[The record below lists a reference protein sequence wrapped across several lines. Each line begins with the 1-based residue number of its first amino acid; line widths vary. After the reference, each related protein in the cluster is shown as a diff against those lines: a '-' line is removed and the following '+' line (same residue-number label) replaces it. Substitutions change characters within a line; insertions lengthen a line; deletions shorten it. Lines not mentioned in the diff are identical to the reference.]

1 MGGRQSTLAAAQEET
16 SRRGAAQASA
26 KYGLPTA
33 SWPAD
38 ALGGDENT
46 AEDTDADAYE
56 VILSRTDTEAWG
68 FAWNVGAHAVQRL
81 LVAGID
87 PTSPAGRWNA
97 QQQVQHSR
105 GICRGDELVE
115 VNGASD
121 HARMRRELVATSV
134 ARFVFRR
141 PAEAE
146 AVAAAAAD
154 FASRR
159 AARER
164 AAACLLAMPLRG
176 SAPPVSIKNTFIH
189 VNCDGD
195 FGDDEV
201 RARDTTS
208 HCPEAQLSRSDP
220 LPMRSVGGLSP
231 RLETPPARA
240 DGGELSSSSSF
251 SSARS
256 HCSSARSDSL
266 SRSESLGGATSGEQR
281 PSSSGRSCPSTDWE
295 FTAYQG
301 RTEQPT
307 LSAAEGPPS
316 TSSSSRG
323 AGHRIRRQQP
333 AMQPVMQP
341 YMQPAMAAPTM
352 VPVLVQVPMVGGE
365 PGQQRFMAIPM
376 QSHGFGALGS
386 PRFGPAMAS
395 TNCGAFS
402 APSLSYSSS
411 CQSGFV
417 SQGQVHTPVSYSSHV
432 PSFHQALHM
441 QLQSPLDS
449 APPAYAPPLPPVRE
463 IQEIRESFQQE
474 AFTPRV
480 FSAPADCYDARKTP
494 CHPCHPWTD
503 PDADLVLTASAAT
516 NPPHGADNGAAW
528 ENGLLCSQAPV
539 ASQGSSPCLAGEVPW
554 PLEQGKEGYHCQDAK
569 EAADNAT
576 AFLLRNMPPWDVLQY
591 GKITVGVIGPTVTLS
606 LAARQTH
613 DWAAAVPQDIW
624 QDWVL
629 PYASVDESRSAALIL
644 NENLWTVL
652 RPQGQV

>member
-1 MGGRQSTLAAAQEET
+1 
-16 SRRGAAQASA
+16 
-26 KYGLPTA
+26 A

-240 DGGELSSSSSF
+240 DGG
-251 SSARS
+251 RS
-256 HCSSARSDSL
+256 GASPSVFFA
-266 SRSESLGGATSGEQR
+266 SRPCLGCFRGA
-281 PSSSGRSCPSTDWE
+281 
-295 FTAYQG
+295 A
-301 RTEQPT
+301 
-307 LSAAEGPPS
+307 SAAAAAYGEEGPIAS
-316 TSSSSRG
+316 
-323 AGHRIRRQQP
+323 
-333 AMQPVMQP
+333 
-341 YMQPAMAAPTM
+341 M
-352 VPVLVQVPMVGGE
+352 VPGGVYE
-365 PGQQRFMAIPM
+365 DGISEDG
-376 QSHGFGALGS
+376 SHMDWS
-386 PRFGPAMAS
+386 DDES
-395 TNCGAFS
+395 TR
-402 APSLSYSSS
+402 APSLSHASESIGWDVES
-411 CQSGFV
+411 VESAAEAQSLNL
-417 SQGQVHTPVSYSSHV
+417 
-432 PSFHQALHM
+432 AN
-441 QLQSPLDS
+441 
-449 APPAYAPPLPPVRE
+449 
-463 IQEIRESFQQE
+463 
-474 AFTPRV
+474 TPR
-480 FSAPADCYDARKTP
+480 
-494 CHPCHPWTD
+494 
-503 PDADLVLTASAAT
+503 
-516 NPPHGADNGAAW
+516 
-528 ENGLLCSQAPV
+528 
-539 ASQGSSPCLAGEVPW
+539 
-554 PLEQGKEGYHCQDAK
+554 
-569 EAADNAT
+569 
-576 AFLLRNMPPWDVLQY
+576 
-591 GKITVGVIGPTVTLS
+591 
-606 LAARQTH
+606 
-613 DWAAAVPQDIW
+613 
-624 QDWVL
+624 
-629 PYASVDESRSAALIL
+629 
-644 NENLWTVL
+644 
-652 RPQGQV
+652 